1 MNIAEIYLV
10 VLCVFLLSIIIT
22 LISLGVGE

>member
-10 VLCVFLLSIIIT
+10 LACVFLLSIIIT